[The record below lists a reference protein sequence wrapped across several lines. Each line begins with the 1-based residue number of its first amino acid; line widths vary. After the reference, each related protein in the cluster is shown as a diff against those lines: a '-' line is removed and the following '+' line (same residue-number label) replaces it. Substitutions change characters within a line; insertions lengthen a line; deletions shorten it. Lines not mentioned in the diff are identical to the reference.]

1 MTKSE
6 IIYQR
11 VLQFKGL
18 VNEINIKHYE
28 QERFI
33 EIVDAIFDDVFKD
46 EEQDYRELMR
56 ECAEDAKDRNDWEA
70 FQAWKENSPEQ
81 YNQWVK
87 DGKPLTPNGTPLYNG
102 GLDG

>member
-1 MTKSE
+1 MSKKLTE
-6 IIYQR
+6 
-11 VLQFKGL
+11 
-18 VNEINIKHYE
+18 
-28 QERFI
+28 
-33 EIVDAIFDDVFKD
+33 

>member
-46 EEQDYRELMR
+46 ELTVQETKKE
-56 ECAEDAKDRNDWEA
+56 
-70 FQAWKENSPEQ
+70 FQQLN
-81 YNQWVK
+81 
-87 DGKPLTPNGTPLYNG
+87 
-102 GLDG
+102 

>member
-1 MTKSE
+1 MVRNSKPTIIKGGVMTKSE

-46 EEQDYRELMR
+46 ELTVQETKKE
-56 ECAEDAKDRNDWEA
+56 
-70 FQAWKENSPEQ
+70 FQQLN
-81 YNQWVK
+81 
-87 DGKPLTPNGTPLYNG
+87 
-102 GLDG
+102 